1 MVDHRDIGAKQ
12 SFVASPG
19 DDAYNSFVAE
29 SAIKPVHGGSDARKR
44 GPLGEPAREQH
55 SGDHR
60 QHKNDRGSRA
70 ETKRSERRPWTKA
83 DKTPADAKYGWTC
96 NNANVQFTAGRKE
109 EFFAKKRSR
118 SPQNPFEA
126 HEGDGNCAS
135 HDEGEACIPGP
146 GANSGEIEKVEHLC
160 RIGHA
165 GQHQSE
171 AEDQAD
177 CELEN
182 DCHDAQPICRVTNTV
197 AIPAAMKVAVATND
211 RTDNRDSPH
220 TAWPEVQPFPHTEP
234 KPTRKP
240 PSVRMLALA

>member
-1 MVDHRDIGAKQ
+1 MPSGIIPHLWQ
-12 SFVASPG
+12 T
-19 DDAYNSFVAE
+19 
-29 SAIKPVHGGSDARKR
+29 SAIKPVHRRSDARKR
-44 GPLGEPAREQH
+44 GPLSEPAREQH
-55 SGDHR
+55 SGENRDHE
-60 QHKNDRGSRA
+60 NDRRSGA
-70 ETKRSERRPWTKA
+70 ESKRSERRPRTKA
-83 DKTPADAKYGWTC
+83 RKTPADAKYGWTR
-96 NNANVQFTAGRKE
+96 NNANVQFPAGRQL
-109 EFFAKKRSR
+109 EFFAKERSR

-126 HEGDGNCAS
+126 HKGHGNCAS

-146 GANSGEIEKVEHLC
+146 RANRGEIEKVEHLC

-171 AEDQAD
+171 TEDQAD

-220 TAWPEVQPFPHTEP
+220 MACPEVQPLPHTEP
-234 KPTRKP
+234 KPTSKP
-240 PSVRMLALA
+240 ASARLLPLA